1 MIFDNWADVC
11 LAKKKNV
18 GVTQLAAS
26 LWGQPIWMLH
36 LNCTQGFYNVRNGLS
51 FITSKGLSKNF
62 SNENKHTL
70 CFQIICILIQVLS
83 RRQQKHQCLSSLLR
97 FFGELFDVINDIHFW
112 HCKKLPLIM
121 WNHKIQNWWKQCD

>member
-36 LNCTQGFYNVRNGLS
+36 FNLYIIVEVLQRQ
-51 FITSKGLSKNF
+51 K
-62 SNENKHTL
+62 
-70 CFQIICILIQVLS
+70 QIVIYYI
-83 RRQQKHQCLSSLLR
+83 KK
-97 FFGELFDVINDIHFW
+97 FFKES
-112 HCKKLPLIM
+112 
-121 WNHKIQNWWKQCD
+121 Q